1 MKVQYS
7 KSFEKAV
14 RKLSG
19 KSLDSVRLKIL
30 EVKKA
35 RSVYEISDCKQLTD
49 FNNVYRI
56 RIGGF
61 RAFFVF
67 HINIIDDIVYFKYLV
82 PRGQAY
88 DKKILDTLKKEE

>member
-1 MKVQYS
+1 MKVKYS
-7 KSFEKAV
+7 NSFEKAV

-19 KSLDSVRLKIL
+19 KSLTSVKEKIL

-35 RSVYEISDCKQLTD
+35 ESVFQITDCRQLTD

-56 RIGGF
+56 RIGGL
-61 RAFFVF
+61 RAFFVL
-67 HINIIDDIVYFKYLV
+67 HIEITEGVVHFKYLV

-88 DKKILDTLKKEE
+88 DKKILDALKKEG